1 MIVHSLQRKREELIL
16 IVPGRAVQV
25 CPDINT
31 CGWQQRTLMSRTALG
46 SPTKKRTASKQE
58 RQLQLIR
65 ATVRSVAKNGLSDT
79 TMATVAKEA
88 GLSQGIINLHF
99 KSKDRLLV
107 ETLRY
112 IADEYRA
119 SWEKALKGAVPS
131 AAERLAALVEVDF
144 KMPVCDRNKLAVWFA
159 FWGESKSR
167 PTYRKLCA
175 SRDIEYRRELSA
187 LCEQL
192 IEEGAYTGLDATAL
206 ATGLSAMTEGLW
218 LDLLISPRS
227 ITREQARNI
236 CMDYLAVVFP
246 RHYSVPPAL
255 EVNA

>member
-1 MIVHSLQRKREELIL
+1 MKGKYES
-16 IVPGRAVQV
+16 
-25 CPDINT
+25 
-31 CGWQQRTLMSRTALG
+31 ALG
-46 SPTKKRTASKQE
+46 APTKKRTASKQE

-65 ATVRSVAKNGLSDT
+65 ATIRSVAKNGLADT
-79 TMATVAKEA
+79 TMSTVAREA

-99 KSKDRLLV
+99 QSKDRLLI

-112 IADEYRA
+112 IADEYKT
-119 SWEKALKGAVPS
+119 SWEKALDGAGPS
-131 AAERLAALVEVDF
+131 PAERLAALVEVDF
-144 KMPVCDRNKLAVWFA
+144 NMPVCDRNKLAVWFA

-175 SRDIEYRRELSA
+175 TRDIQYRKELGD
-187 LCEQL
+187 LCQLL
-192 IEEGAYTGLDATAL
+192 IEEGGYHGLDAMVL

-236 CMDYLAVVFP
+236 CLAYLASAFP
-246 RHYSVPPAL
+246 RHFSVPPL
-255 EVNA
+255 REMSP

>member
-1 MIVHSLQRKREELIL
+1 
-16 IVPGRAVQV
+16 
-25 CPDINT
+25 
-31 CGWQQRTLMSRTALG
+31 MSRATLKA
-46 SPTKKRTASKQE
+46 PTKKRTASKEQ

-79 TMATVAKEA
+79 TMATVAREA

-99 KSKDRLLV
+99 QSKERLLI

-112 IADEYRA
+112 IADEYNT
-119 SWEKALKGAVPS
+119 SWEKALDGAEPS
-131 AAERLAALVEVDF
+131 TVERLVALVEVDF
-144 KMPVCDRNKLAVWFA
+144 KMPVCDRNKLAMWFA

-167 PTYRKLCA
+167 PTYRKICRA
-175 SRDIEYRRELSA
+175 RDVRYREELGA
-187 LCEQL
+187 LCQLL
-192 IEEGAYTGLDATAL
+192 IEEGGYQELDATAL

-236 CMDYLAVVFP
+236 CIAYLASAFP
-246 RHYSVPPAL
+246 RHFSAPP
-255 EVNA
+255 VFDTGR